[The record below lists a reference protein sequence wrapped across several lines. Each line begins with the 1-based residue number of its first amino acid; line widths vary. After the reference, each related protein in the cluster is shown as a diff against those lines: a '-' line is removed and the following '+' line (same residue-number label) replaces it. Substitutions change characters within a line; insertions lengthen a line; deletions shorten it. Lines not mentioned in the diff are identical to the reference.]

1 MELYATTDVL
11 VCWLSLLFLSPEF
24 AAYPGSSPAGSNFF
38 SSSPLMIGIEAEFQ
52 LLFAGSLSGTSS
64 SGGDYQYKGSAGREI
79 DPGLEAGRRYR
90 ALPGISSVSSP

>member
-1 MELYATTDVL
+1 M
-11 VCWLSLLFLSPEF
+11 LSLSESDGPVDRPLILRRDF
-24 AAYPGSSPAGSNFF
+24 AAYPGSSPVGVTFF
-38 SSSPLMIGIEAEFQ
+38 SSSPLMIGIEVEFQ